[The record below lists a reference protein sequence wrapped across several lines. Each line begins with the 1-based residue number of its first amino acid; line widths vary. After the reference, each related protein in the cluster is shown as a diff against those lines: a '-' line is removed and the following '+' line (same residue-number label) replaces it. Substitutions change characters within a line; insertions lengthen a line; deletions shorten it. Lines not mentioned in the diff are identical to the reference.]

1 MIAKR
6 NSLCIIGFIGMGIL
20 AILSIS
26 ESRTASVESM
36 VSVIPVSIL
45 FASLFIVG
53 YLSINKK

>member
-1 MIAKR
+1 
-6 NSLCIIGFIGMGIL
+6 MGIL